1 MSMNREKV
9 RLIIKNMEIL
19 IQSLNLELEEP
30 GLEKENVVRLED
42 LLNNQLDTHLTN
54 FYEPDYCEED

>member
-19 IQSLNLELEEP
+19 IQSLKLEL
-30 GLEKENVVRLED
+30 KENQD
-42 LLNNQLDTHLTN
+42 DTWNQQYPVGCAIDE
-54 FYEPDYCEED
+54 YEPDYYEEQ